1 MTAKGKAARK
11 AQSSRRTPQQQ
22 QFICDELVSIEHA
35 LLHHESLSQ
44 PRRLLLLRILREL
57 LDGRD
62 ARIELGI
69 PPKRGARPMKRGY
82 HAWMAGHY
90 WYLRTRQGEKDVAAR
105 NIVADAWGVSAS
117 QVWKIARPLKADWQ
131 RRFESG
137 EFNNVTGTAA
147 DLIPHFKQLSA
158 NSR

>member
-1 MTAKGKAARK
+1 MRDQLAK
-11 AQSSRRTPQQQ
+11 
-22 QFICDELVSIEHA
+22 IDHA
-35 LLHHESLSQ
+35 LRYHEELDQ
-44 PRRLLLLRILREL
+44 YDRLLLMRVLGEL

-62 ARIELGI
+62 PRIEMGI

-82 HAWMAGHY
+82 HTWMAGHY
-90 WYLRTRQGEKDVAAR
+90 WHLRTRQGEKDVAAR

-131 RRFESG
+131 RRFETG

-158 NSR
+158 KSR